1 MEIVKLQGRRRD
13 VSTFVDPLL
22 HQLQPP
28 GSRVQRLGELPHL
41 LLLRQRLQADPPQTG
56 QGVARLAKS
65 DKAPRS
71 QRKPHNQRNQID
83 FRTAALKSF
92 FVQFSQNPQIS

>member
-1 MEIVKLQGRRRD
+1 MEIVKLQGQRRD

-41 LLLRQRLQADPPQTG
+41 LLLRQRLQADTPQAG
-56 QGVARLAKS
+56 QGVARI
-65 DKAPRS
+65 
-71 QRKPHNQRNQID
+71 HNSATWRICCLSKD
-83 FRTAALKSF
+83 SIPLEAGALF
-92 FVQFSQNPQIS
+92 YRLFGGAFW

>member
-1 MEIVKLQGRRRD
+1 MKLQGRRRD
-13 VSTFVDPLL
+13 ASTFVDPVL

-41 LLLRQRLQADPPQTG
+41 LLLRQRLQADTPQAG
-56 QGVARLAKS
+56 QGVARPAQS

-71 QRKPHNQRNQID
+71 QRRPSGHRNQLI
-83 FRTAALKSF
+83 
-92 FVQFSQNPQIS
+92 N